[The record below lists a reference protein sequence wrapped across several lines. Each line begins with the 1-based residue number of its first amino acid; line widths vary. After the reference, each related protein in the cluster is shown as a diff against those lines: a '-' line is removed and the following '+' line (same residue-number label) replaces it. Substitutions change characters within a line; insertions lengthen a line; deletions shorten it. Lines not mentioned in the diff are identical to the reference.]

1 MGFVSAAVFQGTSG
15 LLLDG
20 KGRISVP
27 VLHRD
32 KLMQACEGRLT
43 LTRHPDGYL
52 LLFPRPVFDS
62 FRDRLLAMTLDT
74 AGWRRMFLGSA
85 VELELDN
92 AARVLVP
99 PELRAAAGLDKELLM
114 VGNGHLLELWDK
126 QRFVDQEAGVIAGGM
141 PAEIK
146 SFVL

>member
-1 MGFVSAAVFQGTSG
+1 MAAVVFQGTSA

-27 VLHRD
+27 VRHKDNLAASC
-32 KLMQACEGRLT
+32 QGRLT

-52 LLFPRPVFDS
+52 LVFPRPVFES
-62 FRDRLLAMTLDT
+62 FRERLLAMSMEA
-74 AGWRRMFLGSA
+74 AGWRRVFLGSA
-85 VELELDN
+85 VDVEIELDAN
-92 AARVLVP
+92 LRLQLP
-99 PELRAAAGLDKELLM
+99 QELRDAAGLDKEVLL

-126 QRFVDQEAGVIAGGM
+126 QRFAAYEAKLLAAEM
-141 PAEIK
+141 PAEIR